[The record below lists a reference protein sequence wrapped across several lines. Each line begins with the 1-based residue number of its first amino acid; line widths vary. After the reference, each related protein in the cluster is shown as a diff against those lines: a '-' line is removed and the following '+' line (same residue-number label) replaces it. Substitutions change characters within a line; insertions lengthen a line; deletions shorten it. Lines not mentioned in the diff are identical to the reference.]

1 MVRVTAFDSCG
12 VSLMRHVS
20 YAGLGITSPQSASH
34 SSQKTKR
41 TSIFASV
48 VAALDLSRRLQARRI
63 LRQYEHLIVPPKGGP
78 RDSNQ
83 RIGGDGNVGN

>member
-20 YAGLGITSPQSASH
+20 CAGPGLTSPQSASH
-34 SSQKTKR
+34 SSHKTKR
-41 TSIFASV
+41 TSIFVSV
-48 VAALDLSRRLQARRI
+48 VAALDHSRRLQARRI
-63 LRQYEHLIVPPKGGP
+63 LGQYEHLIAPPKGGR